1 MLHIISTMSYG
12 GWSRCLARR
21 AQVKLVSLTV
31 TVCAVTLLTCLPA
44 TAAEPH
50 WIRARLGPFEA
61 ISDDGRKPAVQALS
75 QFVEF
80 SFALGTVLGQPDLKL
95 DPPVRIIVFKTAQD
109 LAVHCPAETLR
120 TGRDR
125 TMVCAVAEGQLA
137 QPLLRALTRKLLE
150 NNFPNIPAG
159 LETGLETFFSTM
171 QSNAV
176 HVTWGAPP
184 PQAERT
190 RDWALLHKII
200 TQPDYSGKA
209 KIYLHN
215 LAAGMER
222 AGASRNAFGEEA
234 AKFDAEVDQY
244 YAAGAFATSPAPSR
258 PLNPD
263 RDINSTA
270 LTSDEGELARADLLT
285 PDSAAIYQTLLK
297 AGKHVTE
304 CNEGLG
310 ILAIQQ
316 HATVHARPYM
326 EAALKAGSKNFVAMT
341 DYAEAERDPEEAI
354 EFLKAALTVNP
365 KYAPAHW
372 VFGEKLADPGRRMM
386 EWKQAVSLAP
396 RNYEWAAQYARLCM
410 DQKQYAEAGRAWMA
424 ASLAAPDSKLRAQY
438 LAARGSIDEQRL
450 AAEDVE
456 RRRAAAE
463 KAREIDRLKNDA
475 RKELADLESRV
486 NTRKLSPQEAARTVD
501 WFDNGA
507 DGTVT
512 GTLLKVDCVG
522 KTARLSVKDE
532 QGNTQI
538 FQVKD
543 PTQLLMQGGDATLNC
558 GVQKPRKIRL
568 AYKLSIPPVKG
579 VSGEAVGLDF
589 Y

>member
-1 MLHIISTMSYG
+1 VAL
-12 GWSRCLARR
+12 CA
-21 AQVKLVSLTV
+21 ASLLS
-31 TVCAVTLLTCLPA
+31 CSPA
-44 TAAEPH
+44 GAADPH

-80 SFALGTVLGQPDLKL
+80 SFALGTVLGQPDLTL

-109 LAVHCPAETLR
+109 LAAHCPSETLR

-125 TMVCAVAEGQLA
+125 TMVCAVAEGQLS
-137 QPLLRALTRKLLE
+137 QPLLRALTRKLIE
-150 NNFPNIPAG
+150 SNFPNIPASI
-159 LETGLETFFSTM
+159 EAGLETFFSTV
-171 QSNAV
+171 QSTAV
-176 HVTWGAPP
+176 RVTWGTPP
-184 PQAERT
+184 PPADRT
-190 RDWALLHKII
+190 RDWALLHRII

-215 LAAGMER
+215 LASGMEKS
-222 AGASRNAFGEEA
+222 GASRNAFGEEA

-244 YAAGAFATSPAPSR
+244 YAAGVFAPSAAPSR

-263 RDINSTA
+263 RDVNSTA

-310 ILAIQQ
+310 ILAIQE

-326 EAALKAGSKNFVAMT
+326 EAALKAGSRNFVAMT
-341 DYAEAERDPEEAI
+341 DYAETERDPEEAI
-354 EFLKAALTVNP
+354 EFLKAALTINP
-365 KYAPAHW
+365 KYALAHW
-372 VFGEKLADPGRRMM
+372 VFGEKLTDPARRMM
-386 EWKQAVSLAP
+386 EWKQAVNLAP
-396 RNYEWAAQYARLCM
+396 RNYEWAAQYAQLCM

-424 ASLAAPDSKLRAQY
+424 ASLAAPDSKLREQY
-438 LAARGSIDEQRL
+438 LASRGGIDELRL
-450 AAEDVE
+450 AAEDIE
-456 RRRAAAE
+456 RRQAAE
-463 KAREIDRLKNDA
+463 EKKRELDRLKNDA
-475 RKELADLESRV
+475 RKELADLEARV
-486 NTRKLSPQEAARTVD
+486 NTRKMSPQDAARTVD
-501 WFDNGA
+501 WFENGA
-507 DGTVT
+507 DSTVT
-512 GTLLKVDCVG
+512 GTLVKVDCVG

-543 PTQLLMQGGDATLNC
+543 PTQLLMQGGDATLSC
-558 GVQKPRKIRL
+558 GVQKPRKVRV
-568 AYKLSIPPVKG
+568 AFKYSIPPVKG
-579 VSGEAVGLDF
+579 VSGEAIGLDF
-589 Y
+589 D